1 MGKETDKKTMVFDMD
16 ERMMIIDEMERIPI
30 MKEWMKRSRREM
42 KKFRIIG
49 ILTGV
54 VGTALLVL
62 LIYTVFTKAD
72 ELNDSEA
79 VCMAIAALLPMAAS
93 IFCIGRE
100 NRDVICNMCVKK
112 AAEEI
117 MEYGIYRNS
126 EDEKPEHKICQSGW
140 DAQQRLMKIVLQKAN
155 NERIQEML
163 LTYGFM
169 QPCMVE
175 INGNEKYEYD
185 VEIIFE
191 GKDAAWHTKRTFF
204 LYGVKVQKSD
214 SEKMLRYD
222 FRTNTLFI
230 KNDLNIKWEETAEKS
245 MHDKRMKEW
254 DFFERWIAGAEK

>member
-1 MGKETDKKTMVFDMD
+1 MDMGKGMKKTMGIDMD
-16 ERMMIIDEMERIPI
+16 EKMEIIAGIESIPI
-30 MKEWMKRSRREM
+30 MKEWMKRSRRRM
-42 KKFRIIG
+42 KKFKI
-49 ILTGV
+49 TGV
-54 VGTALLVL
+54 MAGAIGTVL
-62 LIYTVFTKAD
+62 LILLIYMVFTKAD

-79 VCMAIAALLPMAAS
+79 VCMALAALLPMTAS
-93 IFCIGRE
+93 IFCIGKE
-100 NRDVICNMCVKK
+100 NRDVVCNICVKK

-117 MEYGIYRNS
+117 MEYGMYGKP
-126 EDEKPEHKICQSGW
+126 EDEKPEHKICPSGW
-140 DAQQRLMKIVLQKAN
+140 DAQRKLMKIVLKKAN

-175 INGNEKYEYD
+175 INGNEKYGYD

-191 GKDAAWHTKRTFF
+191 GKDSAWHTKRTFF

-222 FRTNTLFI
+222 FGTNTLFI

-245 MHDKRMKEW
+245 MYDKRMKEW
-254 DFFERWIAGAEK
+254 DFFERWIAGAE